1 MTAFTGGG
9 KTTTMAIT
17 TTTLIP
23 STTAPR
29 PPASVSNNKM
39 KKMTNKE
46 LQRKIDGSIRLLQAI
61 QKSHPDDTIEIAY
74 SGGKDSDVILQ
85 LAKEAGINYRAI
97 YKNTTIDPQGTLKH
111 VRDMGVEVLQPKQ
124 SFFQLIEQKGL
135 PSRFHI
141 FCCQELK
148 EYKVLDVVV
157 MGVRKAEST
166 KRAMRYQE
174 PTECRY
180 YGSKK
185 NHVEAVYPI
194 LEWSNY
200 DVRTFI
206 QDRGIT
212 LAPVYYDNDGS
223 LCVERRLGCVG
234 CPLASKEKRLSEL
247 KQYPSIVRAYAK
259 SLHKFRQTHDTQSIR
274 LFRDEYEQLVRDLFF
289 DKQEEF
295 DKAVNGGMFGDTE
308 RVDCKKF
315 LENYFNIKF

>member
-1 MTAFTGGG
+1 
-9 KTTTMAIT
+9 
-17 TTTLIP
+17 
-23 STTAPR
+23 
-29 PPASVSNNKM
+29 
-39 KKMTNKE
+39 MTNKE

-97 YKNTTIDPQGTLKH
+97 YKNTTIDPRGTLQH

-124 SFFQLIEQKGL
+124 PFFKLVEQKGL
-135 PSRFHI
+135 PSRVRR
-141 FCCQELK
+141 FCCEQLK

-157 MGVRKAEST
+157 MGVRRAESA
-166 KRAMRYQE
+166 KRAERYTE

-180 YGSKK
+180 YGGSKK
-185 NHVEAVYPI
+185 IHAEAIYPI
-194 LEWSNY
+194 LEWSND
-200 DVRTFI
+200 DVRDFI

-212 LAPVYYDNDGS
+212 LAPVYYDKDGT
-223 LCVERRLGCVG
+223 LHVERRLGCVG
-234 CPLASKEKRLSEL
+234 CPLQSRKKRLEYL
-247 KQYPSIVRAYAK
+247 QQYPSIVRAYARALGK
-259 SLHKFRQTHDTQSIR
+259 YHQTHDIQ

-289 DKQEEF
+289 DRQEEF

>member
-1 MTAFTGGG
+1 MTQ
-9 KTTTMAIT
+9 
-17 TTTLIP
+17 
-23 STTAPR
+23 
-29 PPASVSNNKM
+29 
-39 KKMTNKE
+39 E
-46 LQRKIDGSIRLLQAI
+46 LQRKIDGSIRLLRAI
-61 QKSHPDDTIEIAY
+61 QAAHPDDVIEIAY

-97 YKNTTIDPQGTLKH
+97 YKNTTIDPRGTLQH

-124 SFFQLIEQKGL
+124 SFFQLVEQKGL
-135 PSRFHI
+135 PSRFHR

-148 EYKVLDVVV
+148 EYKVLDVAV
-157 MGVRKAEST
+157 MGVRRAESP
-166 KRAMRYQE
+166 KRAERYKE
-174 PTECRY
+174 PTQCRY

-185 NHVEAVYPI
+185 RHVEAVYPI
-194 LEWSNY
+194 LEWSND
-200 DVRTFI
+200 DVRNFI

-212 LAPVYYDNDGS
+212 LAPVYYDADGT
-223 LCVERRLGCVG
+223 LHIERRLGCVG
-234 CPLASKEKRLSEL
+234 CPLASKRHRLEEL
-247 KQYPSIVRAYAK
+247 RQYPSIVRAYARALGK
-259 SLHKFRQTHDTQSIR
+259 YHQTHDVQ